1 MAEKKAD
8 KKPDVVLSDG
18 REVTFDLNKL
28 SVREWRELTNLES
41 PMEIERQD
49 EILIRVSGLDCDLVS
64 LGFADYRKL
73 SDGFWKAA
81 TRPLDNP
88 N

>member
-1 MAEKKAD
+1 MAEKSEKKA
-8 KKPDVVLSDG
+8 DVVLSDG
-18 REVTFDLNKL
+18 REVVYDLTKL
-28 SVREWRELTNLES
+28 SVKEWRTLTNTENPMPLDDQDALLLKVAGLEGEDS
-41 PMEIERQD
+41 AEIPF
-49 EILIRVSGLDCDLVS
+49 L
-64 LGFADYRKL
+64 DYRKL